1 MDKDN
6 ISTEALKEN
15 NEALVKKYIDM
26 EDASSSD
33 DDTMQQEITPLLG
46 TGSEAD
52 EEEEE
57 IGDEVEEGR
66 HGHRH
71 QGGRKGSAKPPDGVS
86 SQARSWRSE

>member
-15 NEALVKKYIDM
+15 NEALVKKYVDM

-33 DDTMQQEITPLLG
+33 DDTLQQEITPLLG

-52 EEEEE
+52 GEEEAAE
-57 IGDEVEEGR
+57 
-66 HGHRH
+66 
-71 QGGRKGSAKPPDGVS
+71 VS
-86 SQARSWRSE
+86 SFIVKSLWLISMAGNCQTDTFFH

>member
-33 DDTMQQEITPLLG
+33 DDTIEQEITPLLG
-46 TGSEAD
+46 MGSEAD
-52 EEEEE
+52 GEE
-57 IGDEVEEGR
+57 EVEE
-66 HGHRH
+66 
-71 QGGRKGSAKPPDGVS
+71 VS
-86 SQARSWRSE
+86 TCSFMVKSFWWVTQISQELIFMACI

>member
-1 MDKDN
+1 MDKDK
-6 ISTEALKEN
+6 ISAEALKEN

-52 EEEEE
+52 EETEEV
-57 IGDEVEEGR
+57 GDEVEEGR
-66 HGHRH
+66 HGYHH
-71 QGGRKGSAKPPDGVS
+71 QGGRKGFAKPPEGVS
-86 SQARSWRSE
+86 SQAGSGRSE